1 VLRAGY
7 VGGAGVTAVPHAF
20 DFLKEDSKA
29 RRRSL
34 LKRTLA
40 GLTESRPRQPVL
52 HYLFELGVSLKFVNG
67 ALEVIGA
74 VFLFF
79 STSQSLNKLADK
91 LLTNELLED
100 PKDLVANMVLHAV
113 KGLTAN
119 TRVFASV
126 YLLVHGIVKV
136 GLVIALWKRKLWAYP
151 LAGVVLVLFTVYQ
164 LYLFSHSRSPFQLF
178 LTAVDVLI
186 LLLLWSEY
194 RRVAPRAAS
203 G

>member
-1 VLRAGY
+1 M
-7 VGGAGVTAVPHAF
+7 
-20 DFLKEDSKA
+20 
-29 RRRSL
+29 
-34 LKRTLA
+34 
-40 GLTESRPRQPVL
+40 
-52 HYLFELGVSLKFVNG
+52 SLKFVNG